1 MLDRSRRERPL
12 LDGLTGR
19 RPGLAAA
26 IALATV
32 ATSAQAQVTGSLAA
46 DSDYRYRGVSLS
58 GSEPSARAS
67 VNYDAPERWYAG
79 ALLTRAA
86 LLPSDTYTQ
95 VSGYAGWTTARSDGP
110 AFEIGLDG
118 SHFAGASNYD
128 FGEAYV
134 GVLADRW
141 SARASFSP
149 DYYGQGTRTAYL
161 EANLYP
167 PLDRNLR
174 LFAHVGAL
182 VPFGG
187 ATGDA
192 SKTRFD
198 ASVGVGLAL
207 GAWDLHVAATGAS
220 AGGPYPAVHS
230 GRRATLVVGAAV
242 FF

>member
-1 MLDRSRRERPL
+1 M
-12 LDGLTGR
+12 
-19 RPGLAAA
+19 
-26 IALATV
+26 

-58 GSEPSARAS
+58 GSEP
-67 VNYDAPERWYAG
+67 
-79 ALLTRAA
+79 
-86 LLPSDTYTQ
+86 
-95 VSGYAGWTTARSDGP
+95 
-110 AFEIGLDG
+110 
-118 SHFAGASNYD
+118 
-128 FGEAYV
+128 
-134 GVLADRW
+134 

-182 VPFGG
+182 IPFGG

-207 GAWDLHVAATGAS
+207 GAWDLHVAAIGAS
-220 AGGPYPAVHS
+220 AGGPYPAVYS